1 MKICIVKNN
10 TNYVQTSTL
19 YDSYYDASHGRV
31 QRRGS
36 LLAKFRGLW
45 VHVCVSGLNILVS
58 CAKADEPIATRFE
71 DVNSGGLKEPCI
83 TWEPGSLPPVGE
95 ALRPFVGV
103 LCPLVFVHVHHSATA
118 KTLYIP
124 GDRALDSVIWRLAAE
139 GESSLLLATDA
150 ASCCSRPRPVS
161 SVTSSLLSSTC
172 TSAPLLRPCA
182 QLDPDPVHQHT
193 MCVVSFKIHYM
204 DFPDCLLLL
213 LSISVFLL
221 FSFFSVFT
229 LF

>member
-1 MKICIVKNN
+1 MNR
-10 TNYVQTSTL
+10 S
-19 YDSYYDASHGRV
+19 
-31 QRRGS
+31 RRGS
-36 LLAKFRGLW
+36 KMWTRVGSRN
-45 VHVCVSGLNILVS
+45 HVLRRNPDPS
-58 CAKADEPIATRFE
+58 
-71 DVNSGGLKEPCI
+71 
-83 TWEPGSLPPVGE
+83 PPVGG

-103 LCPLVFVHVHHSATA
+103 LCPLVFIHVHHSATA

-161 SVTSSLLSSTC
+161 SVASSLLSSTC

-193 MCVVSFKIHYM
+193 TSAHSRRVWRCWSLEIRMTSRPNVWFDLSSVSRQTVWARSRRQN
-204 DFPDCLLLL
+204 
-213 LSISVFLL
+213 LSL
-221 FSFFSVFT
+221 
-229 LF
+229 